1 MQRND
6 VILSRLLDLYN
17 HKLREDELCGTI
29 TANGNLSSTHCGTF
43 AVVVVEESKSNEKKG
58 DGNE

>member
-6 VILSRLLDLYN
+6 VILNRLFDLYN

-43 AVVVVEESKSNEKKG
+43 AVVVLEEGKTKNE
-58 DGNE
+58 EEA